1 MAFSSVTILFSKNG
15 DAAESGWRQDIAVSD
30 VIVCSLSSTLGV
42 STYRW
47 RLIGRPEGSG
57 AGGGGPEP
65 IALGNTSW
73 CSFTADVHGT
83 YIVECLV
90 NGGAPD
96 ATILTGGCAILES
109 ITAPG
114 GLPLRLLGPN
124 ETDEDISDPTVNQGQ
139 DKMLNRWLRLIE
151 AGGVGGGAV
160 LSTDYNLGTS
170 AADQTLT
177 LTDTNGGPLIID
189 AQGIGGSF
197 TGTSAL
203 EILVPAGTWNN
214 VGLSAYWSGGLE
226 LGPDN
231 ILIGHVGYPAT
242 ASDVD
247 GVAIGGNSSCGSDG
261 TAMGFAAKAGLIG
274 AAFGYDAQATGNYSI
289 AILEATASG
298 IASISIGPSSTAAGD
313 YDSVIGHGYTDGVGT
328 DNILITSGGSIT
340 SNTVGQNTACG
351 AFSTITASDYAVAI
365 NGHVT
370 ASDYAIAIGQDS
382 YVLSGSY
389 DAVAIHGV
397 VYDSAQGAVA
407 IEGVV
412 SSGAAESVT
421 IHGNIGAGSNY
432 GIAIEGNVG
441 AGVYAAIALGVGSEN
456 DYSSGLACGVFA
468 TTTKDNQVVFGDN
481 TGTHAGGV
489 TVSAIHEFIVRGY
502 NAGVIDTLN
511 VTDAPANDYQTGL
524 SIPYRFSGGAVAGEP
539 VYAQLVPPTG
549 SLLLYIPGPPA

>member
-15 DAAESGWRQDIAVSD
+15 DAGQSGWRQDITPGNTIA
-30 VIVCSLSSTLGV
+30 CSLSSTIGV

-47 RLIGRPEGSG
+47 RLTGRPEGSS

-177 LTDTNGGPLIID
+177 LSDANGGQLIID
-189 AQGIGGSF
+189 GSGGGF
-197 TGTSAL
+197 TGNTL
-203 EILVPAGTWNN
+203 LQ
-214 VGLSAYWSGGLE
+214 L
-226 LGPDN
+226 LGPGPVTAFEVLTDGSMAVGGG
-231 ILIGHVGYPAT
+231 IMIGQVGAG
-242 ASDVD
+242 ASSA
-247 GVAIGGNSSCGSDG
+247 GAGCIALGPN
-261 TAMGFAAKAGLIG
+261 AA
-274 AAFGYDAQATGNYSI
+274 
-289 AILEATASG
+289 ASG
-298 IASISIGPSSTAAGD
+298 SNDIVLGNGSN
-313 YDSVIGHGYTDGVGT
+313 TDGVGT
-328 DNILITSGGSIT
+328 DNILIASGGSIT
-340 SNTVGQNTACG
+340 SLALFDGYNIGIGSPVDISYGDYNVGVGSGLSITGYRCTGLGPNV
-351 AFSTITASDYAVAI
+351 TITAND
-365 NGHVT
+365 G
-370 ASDYAIAIGQDS
+370 IGI
-382 YVLSGSY
+382 G
-389 DAVAIHGV
+389 
-397 VYDSAQGAVA
+397 DSATVGGIRSIGIGESVLIALYHNESIA
-407 IEGVV
+407 MGM
-412 SSGAAESVT
+412 GAATTDANQMIV
-421 IHGNIGAGSNY
+421 GSSDP
-432 GIAIEGNVG
+432 GVG
-441 AGVYAAIALGVGSEN
+441 AP
-456 DYSSGLACGVFA
+456 
-468 TTTKDNQVVFGDN
+468 
-481 TGTHAGGV
+481 
-489 TVSAIHEFIVRGY
+489 IHEFIVRGY
-502 NAGVIDTLN
+502 NGSAIDTIN
-511 VTDAPANDYQTGL
+511 VTDNPANDYQTGL